1 LHTIK
6 RLVSYLY
13 KHWLAAIGAV
23 AGVLISTGLGLIPP
37 WLIRFGIDNYILAN
51 KPQFL
56 WIIGISM
63 VGITLLQT
71 IFEYLK
77 KYIAEYIAQDV
88 IHEIRYELYQHLN
101 KLSFAFYDSARTG
114 DLMARVTADANKL
127 QGFMANVTIYMAG
140 NILTIIGIFIIVTS
154 WDYRLALVYLL
165 MIPFMLFGM
174 YQYSTRV
181 RPMFKKARKNFSWL
195 NNVIQEDLL
204 GIELIKLFARE
215 KEEEEDFKIVNR
227 EYAKVKID
235 ATRVS
240 ACWMPYIN
248 FFMGTGTA
256 LVIWYAGRLI
266 INNEISLGVLVGFTA
281 YIPMLLRPIRKT
293 GMMINFSNQAIA
305 AAERIF
311 AIIDKSPE
319 IKNKINAAKIPK
331 IKGEVEFNN
340 VSFSYENGKKIL
352 HNINF
357 SVKPGET
364 IAIVGPTGA
373 GKTTLIHLIPRFYDP
388 DQGEIL
394 IDGHNIK
401 NITIDSLRK
410 QIGVVLQ
417 HTYLFGASI
426 KENISYG
433 KPNALME
440 EIVSAAKV
448 AQLDDYIQSLPLG
461 YETPVGERG
470 VSLSGGQK
478 QRLAMARVI
487 LTDPGLLIF
496 DEPTSNIDTDTEEKM
511 QQALKEV
518 TKGRTT
524 FVIAHRLWT
533 IKQADKILVVKEGE
547 IIESGSHDELLAAGG
562 FYSQANHSKLAND
575 FDNAGDAR

>member
-1 LHTIK
+1 MHTIK